1 MIRRPPR
8 SARFAS
14 ATLFPSPDSATA
26 SLTLHCTDGAGND
39 GSDTAHFQ
47 YDGTAP
53 TVVVFFN
60 DTATSEICSL
70 SLHDALPISSANGPS
85 GAGSCDADSTYS
97 TPDSATASL
106 TLHCTDGAG
115 NDRSEERRVG
125 KEGRSRWA
133 AYH

>member
-53 TVVVFFN
+53 ALVVSPLNGSDFN
-60 DTATSEICSL
+60 GWYDHAGKFS
-70 SLHDALPISSANGPS
+70 AAASANGPR
-85 GAGSCDADSTYS
+85 GAGSCGADSTYS
-97 TPDSATASL
+97 TPGTAT
-106 TLHCTDGAG
+106 
-115 NDRSEERRVG
+115 
-125 KEGRSRWA
+125 
-133 AYH
+133 